1 MKTDDSILQNEKD
14 AMREEMLQDERHE
27 RFMRTD
33 LDYFFEHSDFEQL
46 KKDYDRLH
54 KKMWDYGYYDSL
66 KDYL

>member
-1 MKTDDSILQNEKD
+1 MKTDEDYILQDEKD

-46 KKDYDRLH
+46 KKTTIDYIRRCGIMVTMNH
-54 KKMWDYGYYDSL
+54 
-66 KDYL
+66 